1 MKTNG
6 HTIYYLN
13 NEDNTIEVVQSP
25 LSADAK
31 NIDLT
36 KTTLLSQIVL
46 PKTING
52 QKNLFL
58 HNNTLVLLAQWQSS
72 TPGSYKFIDK
82 SNKLMVITYDVSNPK
97 GPKLMKV
104 VSLDGSYMDA
114 RLVDG
119 TLRIVA
125 QQYFNRRYTTDDKAP
140 TLQSSKIFP
149 RVTQRESSSKR
160 SQIFTPLCNS
170 IQYVLPDEDKDHMVY
185 PNFTY
190 IYTVPLAN
198 STKPGINVLL

>member
-6 HTIYYLN
+6 RTIYYLN

-58 HNNTLVLLAQWQSS
+58 HNNTLVLLSQWQSS
-72 TPGSYKFIDK
+72 NPGSYKFVDK

-97 GPKLMKV
+97 EPKLMKV
-104 VSLDGSYMDA
+104 VSLDGNYMDA

-125 QQYFNRRYTTDDKAP
+125 QQYFNRRYTTEDKVS

-149 RVTQRESSSKR
+149 KVTQRE
-160 SQIFTPLCNS
+160 
-170 IQYVLPDEDKDHMVY
+170 
-185 PNFTY
+185 
-190 IYTVPLAN
+190 
-198 STKPGINVLL
+198 